1 MIKEAPVT
9 QKIVQDT
16 KSEGRTIDN
25 YLRKEK
31 IAELKRKNY
40 LKRAEEDFKKCIPDI
55 SSFEINNEKVYL
67 DKLEFIYSLE
77 LKLKAFFKHDEQRI
91 KVELEEFQ
99 NKIKGDLNQKVVIY
113 NGRKHEQLPNLIIKL
128 KDFYENLESVLGY
141 IEANN
146 SEAYFWFILINV
158 DEKFGIFIS
167 EDEYGMDSIFYLGIE

>member
-1 MIKEAPVT
+1 MIKEASIT

-67 DKLEFIYSLE
+67 DKLEFIYSSE

-91 KVELEEFQ
+91 KVELEEF
-99 NKIKGDLNQKVVIY
+99 
-113 NGRKHEQLPNLIIKL
+113 
-128 KDFYENLESVLGY
+128 
-141 IEANN
+141 
-146 SEAYFWFILINV
+146 
-158 DEKFGIFIS
+158 
-167 EDEYGMDSIFYLGIE
+167 